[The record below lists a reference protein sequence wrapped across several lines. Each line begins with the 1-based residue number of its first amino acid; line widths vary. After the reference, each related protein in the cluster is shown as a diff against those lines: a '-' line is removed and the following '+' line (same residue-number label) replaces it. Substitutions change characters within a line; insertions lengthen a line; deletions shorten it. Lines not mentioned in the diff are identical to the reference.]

1 MPHKTSVS
9 QVLTCVTQHLI
20 DSKQI
25 AWLSSELRGEGETNI
40 HRKGIGTGRGEELG
54 TSLQS
59 VILLGQELASCGPQA
74 KSDPPPDFVNQVL
87 LEHSHSY
94 SLTYCLWLFLYF
106 NAELRKK
113 TEAI

>member
-87 LEHSHSY
+87 LEHSHA
-94 SLTYCLWLFLYF
+94 SLFMYCPGLLLLYNSRF
-106 NAELRKK
+106 E
-113 TEAI
+113 